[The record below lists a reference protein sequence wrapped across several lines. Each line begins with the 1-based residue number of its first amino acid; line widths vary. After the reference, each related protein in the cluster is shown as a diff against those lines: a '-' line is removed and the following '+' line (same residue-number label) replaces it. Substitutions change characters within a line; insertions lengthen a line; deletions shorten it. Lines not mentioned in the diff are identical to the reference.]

1 MSETPVSPDQLA
13 FDLTEEDEDLT
24 VEEEP
29 HHHMYD
35 EDVPLDAEPDFE
47 AEEQN
52 PKVVSSD
59 G

>member
-35 EDVPLDAEPDFE
+35 AEPDFE